1 MRAAPGTRAFVLQEA
16 ESDSGPICATPASA
30 RGGVAERR
38 ESGVRVQDSLPP
50 SCLRGPGSSPGRDC
64 ACPANAPCTGR
75 SAWKEWLPCVP
86 HSTMAPRSARSGSY
100 VSLSCSIQ
108 ALSVVC
114 QCFLRLESRVENAPR
129 TSCATPDLCGARAAG
144 KAHAQAGQG
153 RAFCHALLFKLTTH
167 CDK

>member
-1 MRAAPGTRAFVLQEA
+1 MFCRKRRATQALSVPHLPVPVAAWPNDVRAV
-16 ESDSGPICATPASA
+16 SGSRIPCRRPASA
-30 RGGVAERR
+30 APEAALGGTAHAP
-38 ESGVRVQDSLPP
+38 LTPP
-50 SCLRGPGSSPGRDC
+50 ARAG
-64 ACPANAPCTGR
+64 

-114 QCFLRLESRVENAPR
+114 QCFLRMESRVENAPR

-144 KAHAQAGQG
+144 KAHAQAGRG